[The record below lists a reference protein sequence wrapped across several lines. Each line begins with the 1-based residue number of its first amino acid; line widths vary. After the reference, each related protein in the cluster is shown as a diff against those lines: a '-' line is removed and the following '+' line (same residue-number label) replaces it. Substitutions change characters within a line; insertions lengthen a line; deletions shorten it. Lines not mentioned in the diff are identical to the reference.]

1 MEQNNFNYQDN
12 AYQESYQNMD
22 YSAQQPVYTQTT
34 ESRPRIIPE
43 VEECVNAAFGKALAS
58 AILGFGVGL
67 PIISIIAIILGNSA
81 LNKVKEVNEL
91 AAYYGVSAG
100 GKAVAAKVLSKVGKI
115 SGIALTVFWAVYI
128 AWLVVYF
135 FFIIGISMM

>member
-12 AYQESYQNMD
+12 AYQEAYSNMD

-34 ESRPRIIPE
+34 ESRPKVIPE

-58 AILGFGVGL
+58 AILGAIVAM
-67 PIISIIAIILGNSA
+67 PICTIIAIFLGNSA
-81 LNKVKEVNEL
+81 LESVKKANEM

-100 GKAVAAKVLSKVGKI
+100 GKAIATKVLGMVGKI
-115 SGIALTVFWAVYI
+115 SGIAMTVFWAG
-128 AWLVVYF
+128 YF
-135 FFIIGISMM
+135 VFIFAYVFFIICISMM